1 MFFNTPFSRETSLYL
16 TLVTCP
22 EKEEI
27 EKMSKK
33 DNIVLLNPDFIISSF
48 HILIG
53 VNRAYYNLHVQKMKS
68 KQIKKEI
75 IHCMTNETK
84 LENSLNIHSIANN
97 ENNNYFLI
105 FINLSK
111 EEIEKEISNL
121 KANEISSINYSKFIN
136 EEAIMKTFGIKE
148 IEIKKCE
155 NGLTGAVYNRISTKE
170 LK

>member
-1 MFFNTPFSRETSLYL
+1 MFFNTPFSNETSLYL
-16 TLVTCP
+16 TLVTCA

-27 EKMSKK
+27 EKMNKK
-33 DNIVLLNPDFIISSF
+33 DNIVILNPDYIISSF

-53 VNRAYYNLHVQKMKS
+53 VNRAYYNSHAQKMKS

-84 LENSLNIHSIANN
+84 LENSLNIHSITNN
-97 ENNNYFLI
+97 ENSNYFLI

-111 EEIEKEISNL
+111 EEIEKEISHL

-136 EEAIMKTFGIKE
+136 EEEIMKIFGIKE
-148 IEIKKCE
+148 IEIENRE
-155 NGLTGAVYNRISTKE
+155 NGLTDAVYNRISTKE